1 MIPDFPLIQ
10 IRSYHGKNGGQ
21 SMRRVNE
28 KQDQV
33 KVQKQPA
40 KPRDILIQ
48 MVYTTGSV
56 SKSSPSSKVTSR
68 QVLLWPLSAL
78 SAFRGHAEILKLCLD
93 TFDVKFDGAVQLST
107 RAWRNRVIFNV
118 LIEDKR
124 QPLAPKEPQKP
135 YEPRT
140 SEQLMA

>member
-1 MIPDFPLIQ
+1 
-10 IRSYHGKNGGQ
+10 
-21 SMRRVNE
+21 MRRVNE

-33 KVQKQPA
+33 IVQKQPA
-40 KPRDILIQ
+40 KPRNILIQ
-48 MVYTTGSV
+48 MVYSTGSV
-56 SKSSPSSKVTSR
+56 EQVKSIKQMQKVASR
-68 QVLLWPLSAL
+68 QVLLRPLSAL

-93 TFDVKFDGAVQLST
+93 KGATFDVKFDGAVQLST

-140 SEQLMA
+140 SEQLVA